1 MAINKQDIQSLS
13 TEDLL
18 EKVQEERVLYK
29 KLKFNHAISSLDN
42 PLLLRAKRRDIA
54 KLLTELRKRELESSE
69 K

>member
-1 MAINKQDIQSLS
+1 MAISKQDIKDLS

-18 EKVQEERVLYK
+18 EKVQEEKVLYK

-42 PLLLRAKRRDIA
+42 PLVLRGKRRDLA
-54 KLLTELRKRELESSE
+54 KMLTELRRRELETSE